1 MECQI
6 LSNRSG
12 KLIEP
17 PPPPKWKYN
26 VSFTC
31 LLHAS
36 PLAIVQC
43 VATSSGDG
51 TVKLWAVADFTCV
64 KTFEGHTSSVLKVTF
79 LTRGMQLASWYVCD
93 AMVYYIIVMSLL
105 TIIIVLRYSVVATG
119 W

>member
-17 PPPPKWKYN
+17 PPQN
-26 VSFTC
+26 GNTFAC

-93 AMVYYIIVMSLL
+93 VMVYYIIVMSLL
-105 TIIIVLRYSVVATG
+105 TIIIVFIIQ
-119 W
+119 WW